1 MWLAVALL
9 NHKRC
14 LQYRREFCWM
24 ANLESCSLLAPDLP
38 GMFVNSAGTWEFPGV
53 PVVRIF
59 TANGQGTIPWL
70 GS

>member
-14 LQYRREFCWM
+14 LQHRREFYWM
-24 ANLESCSLLAPDLP
+24 ANLEPCFLLAPDLP
-38 GMFVNSAGTWEFPGV
+38 GMLVNSAGTWEFPGG